1 MTQVWPDFG
10 EAPVP
15 TLLSMICK
23 PDAVVMGFPA
33 VWAEAIL
40 MATGVEAAAATAAKA
55 VRMIERREK
64 RIVKPLSGETE
75 LLDA

>member
-1 MTQVWPDFG
+1 MTQVWPVFG

-23 PDAVVMGFPA
+23 PEAVVMGFPA

-40 MATGVEAAAATAAKA
+40 MATGVEIAAATAAKA
-55 VRMIERREK
+55 VRMIVRREK
-64 RIVKPLSGETE
+64 CIC
-75 LLDA
+75 

>member
-1 MTQVWPDFG
+1 
-10 EAPVP
+10 
-15 TLLSMICK
+15 
-23 PDAVVMGFPA
+23 MGFPA